1 MKTDK
6 SKVKASKFNLEKMK
20 VAKLDSLYLINGGDG
35 LVKDDPIDTGKIG
48 GKVSTRDC

>member
-6 SKVKASKFNLEKMK
+6 PKAKVSKFNLEKMK
-20 VAKLDSLYLINGGDG
+20 VAKLNNLHLINGGDG
-35 LVKDDPIDTGKIG
+35 LIKDDPIDTGKIG

>member
-6 SKVKASKFNLEKMK
+6 PKVKVYKFNLEKMK
-20 VAKLDSLYLINGGDG
+20 AAKLDSLYSINGGDG

>member
-35 LVKDDPIDTGKIG
+35 LVKDDPINTGQLG
-48 GKVSTRDC
+48 GKLSTRNC